1 MVRTV
6 QVTFDATDPHELAQW
21 WAELLGY
28 VVEDFH
34 DAVSG
39 LLADGV
45 VGEADVLRRQDRL
58 AFADGAAA
66 RDPTGKGPRLYFQ
79 RVPEAKL
86 AKNRV
91 HLDIPIEGDD
101 LEAEVARVR
110 TAGATLMG
118 FDRQPGHRWAVMRDP
133 EGNEFCLH

>member
-66 RDPTGKGPRLYFQ
+66 R
-79 RVPEAKL
+79 VPEAKL